1 MAKAKQRDYLRKL
14 YFRAHR
20 QKLAK
25 TDFRLLAVGFIAI
38 K

>member
-14 YFRAHR
+14 YFRTHP

-25 TDFRLLAVGFIAI
+25 SDFRLVAVVFIAI